1 MKNPID
7 EMRDLI
13 EKLNY
18 YTKLYDEGKSPISD
32 KEWDDMYFHL
42 EKLEEE
48 TGISLGNSPTIHVD
62 YQVVNQLK
70 KVKHNHPMLSLDKTK
85 SEDDVVAFLAG
96 HDGIAMAK
104 MDGLTCSLYYEEG
117 LLTSAETRG
126 NGEVG
131 EDILQNIVRV
141 KGVPIEIPFKD
152 KLVIDGEVICT
163 YEDFEDFSSTYKNPR
178 NFASGS
184 IRLLDSRAS
193 AQRKLT
199 FVAWDCITGL
209 DECKYLSEKIAHL
222 DSLGFII
229 VPFLILPVNSSDKI
243 NQAISLIKDMAKA
256 FSYPIDGIVFKYDD
270 CAYYQSL
277 GATEHHFRGGLAY
290 KFYDEEYETY
300 LRNIEWS
307 MGKTG
312 ILTPVAIYDDV
323 DTDDSIINRA
333 SLHNLNIMKQ
343 LLGDYP
349 FKGEKIWV
357 CKQNEIIPQVVRAES
372 LRENFVNGNK
382 SLDKIYSIIEDRLL
396 IPPTKCPICGGDTYI
411 KDDFLYCGNPNC
423 DGKFINQL
431 EHFCGKKG
439 LDIKGLSE
447 ATLQKLVDWG
457 WVGNYQELFS
467 LSNFRDEWV
476 KKPGFGEKS
485 VDKLLSTIEEARHC
499 ELWQFISAL
508 SIPLIGSTY
517 AKEIAKRSMDWFCFR
532 ECVEKNYD
540 FTAWERFGYEM
551 NESLHRFNYSQAD
564 DLAYK
569 ILDIHNSLWIDP
581 QATTPVIKFSEIN
594 GKTFVVTG
602 AVHQFKNRDE
612 VKIAIET
619 RGGKVT
625 NSVTKNTNY
634 LINNDINSTSSKNV
648 KAKQLG
654 IPIITEE
661 QLIAML

>member
-1 MKNPID
+1 MNPVD

-48 TGISLGNSPTIHVD
+48 TGISLGNSPTIHID

-85 SEDDVVAFLAG
+85 SEDEVVEFLAG

-104 MDGLTCSLYYEEG
+104 MDGLTCSLCYEDG
-117 LLTSAETRG
+117 LLISAETRG
-126 NGEVG
+126 NGEIG

-152 KLVIDGEVICT
+152 KLVVDGEVICT

-193 AQRKLT
+193 SQRRLT

-209 DECKYLSEKIAHL
+209 DEYKNLSQKIIHL

-229 VPFLILPVNSSDKI
+229 VPFLVLPINNSDKI
-243 NQAISLIKDMAKA
+243 NHAISLIKGMAKD
-256 FSYPIDGIVFKYDD
+256 FSYPIDGIVFKYNN
-270 CAYYQSL
+270 CEYYQSL
-277 GATEHHFRGGLAY
+277 GATEHHFRGGLAF
-290 KFYDEEYETY
+290 KFYDEEYETN
-300 LRNIEWS
+300 LKDIEWS

-333 SLHNLNIMKQ
+333 SLHNLNIMNQ
-343 LLGDYP
+343 LLGKPY
-349 FKGEKIWV
+349 KGQKIWV
-357 CKQNEIIPQVVRAES
+357 CKQNEIIPQVV
-372 LRENFVNGNK
+372 K
-382 SLDKIYSIIEDRLL
+382 SEISDAALTYID
-396 IPPTKCPICGGDTYI
+396 IPAKCPVCGSDTYV
-411 KDDFLYCGNPNC
+411 KDDFLYCSNPNC

-431 EHFCGKKG
+431 VHFCGKKG

-457 WVGNYQELFS
+457 WINNYQELFS
-467 LSNFRDEWV
+467 LSNFRDEWI
-476 KKPGFGEKS
+476 KKPGFGQKS

-517 AKEIAKRSMDWFCFR
+517 AKEIAKKCKDWFSFR
-532 ECVEKNYD
+532 EYIEKNYD
-540 FTAWERFGYEM
+540 FTAWDRFGYEM
-551 NESLHRFNYSQAD
+551 NDSLHRFNYSQAD

-569 ILDIHNSLWIDP
+569 ILDIHNSLWVDP
-581 QATTPVIKFSEIN
+581 QAITPTIKFSEVN
-594 GKTFVVTG
+594 GKTFVITG
-602 AVHQFKNRDE
+602 AVRQFQNRDE
-612 VKIAIET
+612 VKAAIET
-619 RGGKVT
+619 HGGKVT
-625 NSVTKNTNY
+625 TSVSKNTDY
-634 LINNDINSTSSKNV
+634 LINNDINSTSSKNI

>member
-1 MKNPID
+1 MNKID
-7 EMRDLI
+7 EMNELI
-13 EKLNY
+13 EKLNH
-18 YTKLYDEGKSPISD
+18 YTKLYDEGNPAISD

-42 EKLEEE
+42 EELEKE
-48 TGISLGNSPTIHVD
+48 TGIILANSPTANID
-62 YQVVNQLK
+62 YQIVNKLK
-70 KVKHNHPMLSLDKTK
+70 KIEHNHPMLSLDKTK
-85 SEDDVVAFLAG
+85 SEEDVLNTFRNK
-96 HDGIAMAK
+96 DIIAMAK
-104 MDGLTCSLYYEEG
+104 MDGLTCSLCYKDG
-117 LLTSAETRG
+117 KLIRAETRG
-126 NGEVG
+126 NGVIG
-131 EDILQNIVRV
+131 EDVSHNIKFV
-141 KGVPIEIPFKD
+141 KGVPLEIPIKD
-152 KLVIDGEVICT
+152 EFIIDGEVICT

-193 AQRKLT
+193 AQRRLT
-199 FVAWDCITGL
+199 FVAWDCIAGL
-209 DECKYLSEKIAHL
+209 DCETLSEKLVKL
-222 DSLGFII
+222 DSLGFVM
-229 VPFLILPVNSSDKI
+229 VPFVFIPADMMTNTDHIHHAILLIQDWV
-243 NQAISLIKDMAKA
+243 KDEG
-256 FSYPIDGIVFKYDD
+256 YPIDGIVFKFNN

-277 GATEHHFRGGLAY
+277 GYTEHHFRGGLAF
-290 KFYDEEYETY
+290 KFYDDEYETI
-300 LRNIEWS
+300 LRDIEWT

-312 ILTPVAIYDDV
+312 QLTPVAIFDEVDDGE
-323 DTDDSIINRA
+323 SIVTRA
-333 SLHNLNIMKQ
+333 SLHNLNIMRQ
-343 LLGDYP
+343 ILGPYP
-349 FKGEKIWV
+349 HIGQKIKV
-357 CKQNEIIPQVVRAES
+357 VKQNMIIPQVVWAEP
-372 LRENFVNGNK
+372 VGDK
-382 SLDKIYSIIEDRLL
+382 WILDSILD
-396 IPPTKCPICGGDTYI
+396 IPTICPICGESTYI
-411 KDDFLYCGNPNC
+411 KDDFVYCSNPNC
-423 DGKFINQL
+423 EGKFINQL
-431 EHFCGKKG
+431 VHFCGKKG

-485 VDKLLSTIEEARHC
+485 VDKLLATIEEARHC

-540 FTAWERFGYEM
+540 FTAWERFGFEM
-551 NESLHRFNYSQAD
+551 NDSLHRFNYSQAD

-569 ILDIHNSLWIDP
+569 VLDLHNSLWIDP
-581 QATTPVIKFSEIN
+581 FAATPVIKMSEVN

-602 AVHQFKNRDE
+602 SVHQFKNRDE
-612 VKIAIET
+612 VKVAIET

-625 NSVTKNTNY
+625 GSVTKNTDY

>member
-1 MKNPID
+1 MNPVD

-13 EKLNY
+13 EKLNH
-18 YTKLYDEGKSPISD
+18 YTKLYDEGKSQISD

-42 EKLEEE
+42 KKLEEE
-48 TGISLGNSPTIHVD
+48 TGISLGNSPTIHID

-85 SEDDVVAFLAG
+85 SEDEVVEFLAG

-104 MDGLTCSLYYEEG
+104 MDGLTCSLCYEDG
-117 LLTSAETRG
+117 LLISAETRG
-126 NGEVG
+126 NGEIG

-141 KGVPIEIPFKD
+141 KGVPIEIPFKN
-152 KLVIDGEVICT
+152 KLVVDGEVICT

-193 AQRKLT
+193 AQRRLT

-209 DECKYLSEKIAHL
+209 DEYKNLSQKIIHL

-229 VPFLILPVNSSDKI
+229 VPFLVLPINNSDKI
-243 NQAISLIKDMAKA
+243 NHAISLIKGMAKD
-256 FSYPIDGIVFKYDD
+256 FSYPIDGIVFKYNN
-270 CAYYQSL
+270 CEYYQSL
-277 GATEHHFRGGLAY
+277 GATEHHFRGGLAF
-290 KFYDEEYETY
+290 KFYDEEYETN
-300 LRNIEWS
+300 LKNIEWS

-333 SLHNLNIMKQ
+333 SLHNLNIMNQ
-343 LLGDYP
+343 LLGKPY
-349 FKGEKIWV
+349 KGQKIWV
-357 CKQNEIIPQVVRAES
+357 CKQNEIIPQVVRSEKSDAS
-372 LRENFVNGNK
+372 LAYI
-382 SLDKIYSIIEDRLL
+382 D
-396 IPPTKCPICGGDTYI
+396 IPAKCPVCGSDTYV
-411 KDDFLYCGNPNC
+411 KDDFLYCSNPNC

-431 EHFCGKKG
+431 VHFCGKKG

-457 WVGNYQELFS
+457 WINNYQELFS
-467 LSNFRDEWV
+467 LSNFRDEWI
-476 KKPGFGEKS
+476 KKPGFGQKS
-485 VDKLLSTIEEARHC
+485 VDKLLSTIEEVRYC

-517 AKEIAKRSMDWFCFR
+517 AKEIAKKCKDWFSFR
-532 ECVEKNYD
+532 EYIEKNYD
-540 FTAWERFGYEM
+540 FTDWDRFGYEM
-551 NESLHRFNYSQAD
+551 NDSLHRFNYSQAD

-581 QATTPVIKFSEIN
+581 QGTTPTIKFSEVN
-594 GKTFVVTG
+594 GKTFVITG
-602 AVHQFKNRDE
+602 AVHQFQNRDE
-612 VKIAIET
+612 VKTVIET
-619 RGGKVT
+619 HGGKVT
-625 NSVTKNTNY
+625 TSVSKNTDY
-634 LINNDINSTSSKNV
+634 LINNDINSTSSKNI

>member
-1 MKNPID
+1 MNPVD

-85 SEDDVVAFLAG
+85 SEDEVVEFLAG

-104 MDGLTCSLYYEEG
+104 MDGLTCSLCYEDG
-117 LLTSAETRG
+117 LLISAETRG
-126 NGEVG
+126 NGEIG

-152 KLVIDGEVICT
+152 KLVVDGEVICT

-193 AQRKLT
+193 AQRRLT

-209 DECKYLSEKIAHL
+209 DEYKNLSQKIIHL

-229 VPFLILPVNSSDKI
+229 VPFLVLPINNSDKI
-243 NQAISLIKDMAKA
+243 NHAISLIKGMAKD
-256 FSYPIDGIVFKYDD
+256 FSYPIDGIVFKYNN
-270 CAYYQSL
+270 CEYYQSL
-277 GATEHHFRGGLAY
+277 GATEHHFRGGLAF
-290 KFYDEEYETY
+290 KFYDEEYETN
-300 LRNIEWS
+300 LKAIEWS

-333 SLHNLNIMKQ
+333 SLHNLNIMNQ
-343 LLGDYP
+343 LLGKPY
-349 FKGEKIWV
+349 KGQKIWV
-357 CKQNEIIPQVVRAES
+357 CKQNEIIPQVVRSERSDAA
-372 LRENFVNGNK
+372 LTYI
-382 SLDKIYSIIEDRLL
+382 D
-396 IPPTKCPICGGDTYI
+396 IPAKCPVCGSDTYV
-411 KDDFLYCGNPNC
+411 KDDFLYCSNPNC

-431 EHFCGKKG
+431 VHFCGKKG

-457 WVGNYQELFS
+457 WINNYQELFS
-467 LSNFRDEWV
+467 LSNFRDEWI
-476 KKPGFGEKS
+476 KKPSFGQKS
-485 VDKLLSTIEEARHC
+485 VDKLLSTIEEVRYC

-517 AKEIAKRSMDWFCFR
+517 AKEIAKKCKDWFSFR
-532 ECVEKNYD
+532 EYIEKNYD
-540 FTAWERFGYEM
+540 FTDWDRFGYEM
-551 NESLHRFNYSQAD
+551 NDSLHRFNYSQAD

-581 QATTPVIKFSEIN
+581 QGTTPTIKFSEVN
-594 GKTFVVTG
+594 GKTFVITG
-602 AVHQFKNRDE
+602 AVHQFQNRDE
-612 VKIAIET
+612 VKAIIET
-619 RGGKVT
+619 HGGKVT
-625 NSVTKNTNY
+625 ASVSKNTDY
-634 LINNDINSTSSKNV
+634 LINNDINSTSSKNI

>member
-1 MKNPID
+1 MNPVD

-48 TGISLGNSPTIHVD
+48 TGISLGNSPTIHID

-85 SEDDVVAFLAG
+85 SEDEVVEFLAG

-104 MDGLTCSLYYEEG
+104 MDGLTCSLCYEDG
-117 LLTSAETRG
+117 LLISAETRG
-126 NGEVG
+126 NGEIG

-152 KLVIDGEVICT
+152 KLVVDGEVICT

-193 AQRKLT
+193 SQRRLT

-209 DECKYLSEKIAHL
+209 DEYKNLSQKIIHL

-229 VPFLILPVNSSDKI
+229 VPFLVLPINNSDKI
-243 NQAISLIKDMAKA
+243 NHAISLIKGMAKD
-256 FSYPIDGIVFKYDD
+256 FSYPIDGIVFKYNN
-270 CAYYQSL
+270 CEYYQSL
-277 GATEHHFRGGLAY
+277 GATEHHFRGGLAF
-290 KFYDEEYETY
+290 KFYDEEYETN
-300 LRNIEWS
+300 LKDIEWS

-333 SLHNLNIMKQ
+333 SLHNLNIMNQ
-343 LLGDYP
+343 LLGKPY
-349 FKGEKIWV
+349 KGQKIWV
-357 CKQNEIIPQVVRAES
+357 CKQNEIIPQVVRSE
-372 LRENFVNGNK
+372 R
-382 SLDKIYSIIEDRLL
+382 LDAALTYIDI
-396 IPPTKCPICGGDTYI
+396 PTKCPVCGSDTYV
-411 KDDFLYCGNPNC
+411 KDDFLYCSNSNC

-431 EHFCGKKG
+431 VHFCGKKG

-457 WVGNYQELFS
+457 WINNYQELFS
-467 LSNFRDEWV
+467 LSNFRDEWI
-476 KKPGFGEKS
+476 KKPGFGQKS
-485 VDKLLSTIEEARHC
+485 VDKLLSTIEEVRYC

-517 AKEIAKRSMDWFCFR
+517 AKEIAKKCKDWFSFR
-532 ECVEKNYD
+532 EYIEKNYD
-540 FTAWERFGYEM
+540 FTAWDRFGYEM
-551 NESLHRFNYSQAD
+551 NDSLHRFNYSQAD

-569 ILDIHNSLWIDP
+569 ILDIHNSLWVDP
-581 QATTPVIKFSEIN
+581 QATMPIIKFSEVN
-594 GKTFVVTG
+594 GKTFVITG
-602 AVHQFKNRDE
+602 AVHQFQNRDK
-612 VKIAIET
+612 VKTVIEAH
-619 RGGKVT
+619 GGKVT
-625 NSVTKNTNY
+625 ASVSKNTDY
-634 LINNDINSTSSKNV
+634 LINNDINSTSSKNI

>member
-1 MKNPID
+1 MNPVD

-13 EKLNY
+13 EKLNH

-48 TGISLGNSPTIHVD
+48 TGISLGNSPTIHID

-85 SEDDVVAFLAG
+85 SEDEVVEFLAG

-104 MDGLTCSLYYEEG
+104 MDGLTCSLCYEDG
-117 LLTSAETRG
+117 LLISAETRG
-126 NGEVG
+126 NGEIG

-152 KLVIDGEVICT
+152 KLVVDGEVICT

-193 AQRKLT
+193 SQRRLT

-209 DECKYLSEKIAHL
+209 DEYKNLSQKIIHL

-229 VPFLILPVNSSDKI
+229 VPFLVLPINNSDKI
-243 NQAISLIKDMAKA
+243 NHAISLIKGMAKD
-256 FSYPIDGIVFKYDD
+256 FSYPIDGIVFKYNN
-270 CAYYQSL
+270 CEYYQSL
-277 GATEHHFRGGLAY
+277 GATEHHFRGGLAF
-290 KFYDEEYETY
+290 KFYDEEYETN
-300 LRNIEWS
+300 LKDIEWS

-333 SLHNLNIMKQ
+333 SLHNLNIMNQ
-343 LLGDYP
+343 LLGKPY
-349 FKGEKIWV
+349 KGQKIWV
-357 CKQNEIIPQVVRAES
+357 CKQNEIIPQVVRSE
-372 LRENFVNGNK
+372 K
-382 SLDKIYSIIEDRLL
+382 SDAALTYID
-396 IPPTKCPICGGDTYI
+396 IPAKCPICGSDTYV
-411 KDDFLYCGNPNC
+411 KDDFLYCSNPNC

-431 EHFCGKKG
+431 VHFCGKKG

-457 WVGNYQELFS
+457 WINNYQELFS
-467 LSNFRDEWV
+467 LSNFRDEWI
-476 KKPGFGEKS
+476 KKPGFGQKS
-485 VDKLLSTIEEARHC
+485 VDKLLSTIEEVRYC

-517 AKEIAKRSMDWFCFR
+517 AKEIAKKCKDWFSFR
-532 ECVEKNYD
+532 EYIEKNYD
-540 FTAWERFGYEM
+540 FTAWDRFGYEM
-551 NESLHRFNYSQAD
+551 NDSLHRFNYSQAD

-569 ILDIHNSLWIDP
+569 ILDIHNSLWVDP
-581 QATTPVIKFSEIN
+581 QATTPTIKFSEVN
-594 GKTFVVTG
+594 GKTFVITG
-602 AVHQFKNRDE
+602 AVRQFQNRDE
-612 VKIAIET
+612 VKAVIET
-619 RGGKVT
+619 HGGKVT
-625 NSVTKNTNY
+625 ASVSKNTDY
-634 LINNDINSTSSKNV
+634 LINNDINSTSSKNI

>member
-1 MKNPID
+1 MNQID

-18 YTKLYDEGKSPISD
+18 YTKLYDEGHPSISD
-32 KEWDDMYFHL
+32 KEWDDMYFRL
-42 EKLEEE
+42 KKLEEE

-85 SEDDVVAFLAG
+85 NEDEVMAFLAG
-96 HDGIAMAK
+96 HNGIAMAK
-104 MDGLTCSLYYEEG
+104 MDGLTCSLCYEDG
-117 LLTSAETRG
+117 LLVSAETRG
-126 NGEVG
+126 NGGVG
-131 EDILQNIVRV
+131 EDILQNMVRV
-141 KGVPIEIPFKD
+141 KGVPIEIPIKN

-163 YEDFEDFSSTYKNPR
+163 YEDFKDFADTYKNPR

-193 AQRKLT
+193 SQRRLT

-209 DECKYLSEKIAHL
+209 DECKNLSEKILRL
-222 DSLGFII
+222 DGLGFII
-229 VPFLILPVNSSDKI
+229 VPFLILPANTSYKVDH
-243 NQAISLIKDMAKA
+243 AILLIKDMAKEY
-256 FSYPIDGIVFKYDD
+256 SYPIDGVVIKYNDIND
-270 CAYYQSL
+270 YNNA
-277 GATEHHFRGGLAY
+277 GRTDHHFKGGIAY

-300 LRNIEWS
+300 LRDIEWS

-312 ILTPVAIYDDV
+312 ILTPVAVFDPIDDGE
-323 DTDDSIINRA
+323 SIITRA
-333 SLHNLNIMKQ
+333 SLHNYNILSQ
-343 LLGDYP
+343 TLGTP
-349 FKGEKIWV
+349 FVGQKIWV
-357 CKQNEIIPQVVRAES
+357 AKMNMIIPQIMRSEC
-372 LRENFVNGNK
+372 RTPMNGDEIV
-382 SLDKIYSIIEDRLL
+382 LE
-396 IPPTKCPICGGDTYI
+396 IPDTCPICGGSTYLQ
-411 KDDFLYCGNPNC
+411 DGFLYCDNPNC

-467 LSNFRDEWV
+467 LSNFRDDWIEQ
-476 KKPGFGEKS
+476 PGFGLKS
-485 VDKLLSTIEEARHC
+485 VDKLLATIDEARNC
-499 ELWQFISAL
+499 ELWQFIASL

-517 AKEIAKRSMDWFCFR
+517 AKEIAKRCKDWFSFR

-540 FTAWERFGYEM
+540 FTAWDRFGYEM
-551 NESLHRFNYSQAD
+551 NDSLHNFNYKEAD
-564 DLAYK
+564 ELAFK
-569 ILDIHNSLWIDP
+569 ILNIHNSLWIDP
-581 QATTPVIKFSEIN
+581 TTTVSTVKFSEVAN
-594 GKTFVVTG
+594 KVFVITG
-602 AVHQFKNRDE
+602 SVHTFKNRDE
-612 VKIAIET
+612 VKVAIEI

-625 NSVTKNTNY
+625 GSVSKNTDY
-634 LINNDINSTSSKNV
+634 LVNNDINSTSSKNV

>member
-1 MKNPID
+1 MNPVD

-18 YTKLYDEGKSPISD
+18 YTKLYDEEKSPISD

-48 TGISLGNSPTIHVD
+48 TGISLGNSPTIHID

-85 SEDDVVAFLAG
+85 SEDEVVEFLAG

-104 MDGLTCSLYYEEG
+104 MDGLTCSLCYEDG
-117 LLTSAETRG
+117 LLISAETRG
-126 NGEVG
+126 NGEIG

-152 KLVIDGEVICT
+152 KLVVDGEVICT

-193 AQRKLT
+193 SQRRLT

-209 DECKYLSEKIAHL
+209 DEYKNLSQKIIHL

-229 VPFLILPVNSSDKI
+229 VPFLVLPINNSDKI
-243 NQAISLIKDMAKA
+243 NHAISLIKGMAKD
-256 FSYPIDGIVFKYDD
+256 FSYPIDGIVFKYND
-270 CAYYQSL
+270 CEYYQSL
-277 GATEHHFRGGLAY
+277 GATEHHFRGGLAF
-290 KFYDEEYETY
+290 KFYDEEYETN
-300 LRNIEWS
+300 LKDIEWS

-333 SLHNLNIMKQ
+333 SLHNLNIMNQ
-343 LLGDYP
+343 LLGKPY
-349 FKGEKIWV
+349 KGQKIWV
-357 CKQNEIIPQVVRAES
+357 CKQNEIIPQVVRSE
-372 LRENFVNGNK
+372 R
-382 SLDKIYSIIEDRLL
+382 LDAALTYID
-396 IPPTKCPICGGDTYI
+396 IPAKCPVCGSDTYV
-411 KDDFLYCGNPNC
+411 KDDFLYCSNPNC

-431 EHFCGKKG
+431 VHFCGKKG

-457 WVGNYQELFS
+457 WINNYQELFS
-467 LSNFRDEWV
+467 LSIFRDEWI
-476 KKPGFGEKS
+476 KKPGFGQKS
-485 VDKLLSTIEEARHC
+485 VDKLLSTIEEVRYC

-517 AKEIAKRSMDWFCFR
+517 AKEIAKKCKDWFSFR
-532 ECVEKNYD
+532 EYVEKNYD
-540 FTAWERFGYEM
+540 FTAWDRFGYEM
-551 NESLHRFNYSQAD
+551 NDSLHRFNYSQAD

-569 ILDIHNSLWIDP
+569 ILDIHNSLWVDP
-581 QATTPVIKFSEIN
+581 QATTPTIKFSEVN
-594 GKTFVVTG
+594 GKTFVITG
-602 AVHQFKNRDE
+602 AVRQFQNRDE
-612 VKIAIET
+612 VKAAIEAH
-619 RGGKVT
+619 GGKVT
-625 NSVTKNTNY
+625 ASVSKNTDY
-634 LINNDINSTSSKNV
+634 LINNDINSTSSKNI

-654 IPIITEE
+654 VPIITEE

>member
-1 MKNPID
+1 MNPVD

-42 EKLEEE
+42 KKLEEE

-85 SEDDVVAFLAG
+85 SEDEVVEFLAG

-104 MDGLTCSLYYEEG
+104 MDGLTCSLCYEDG
-117 LLTSAETRG
+117 LLISAETRG
-126 NGEVG
+126 NGEIG

-152 KLVIDGEVICT
+152 KLVVDGEVICT

-193 AQRKLT
+193 SQRRLT

-209 DECKYLSEKIAHL
+209 DEYKNLSQKIIHL
-222 DSLGFII
+222 ASLGFII
-229 VPFLILPVNSSDKI
+229 VPFLVLPINNSDKI
-243 NQAISLIKDMAKA
+243 NHAISLIKGMAKE
-256 FSYPIDGIVFKYDD
+256 FSYPIDGIVFKYNN
-270 CAYYQSL
+270 CEYYQSL
-277 GATEHHFRGGLAY
+277 GATEHHFRGGLAF
-290 KFYDEEYETY
+290 KFYDEEYETN
-300 LRNIEWS
+300 LKDIEWS

-333 SLHNLNIMKQ
+333 SLHNLNIMNQ
-343 LLGDYP
+343 LLGKPY
-349 FKGEKIWV
+349 KGQKIWV
-357 CKQNEIIPQVVRAES
+357 CKQNEIIPQVVRSERSDAA
-372 LRENFVNGNK
+372 LTYI
-382 SLDKIYSIIEDRLL
+382 D
-396 IPPTKCPICGGDTYI
+396 IPAKCPVCGSDTYV
-411 KDDFLYCGNPNC
+411 KDDFLYCSNPNC

-431 EHFCGKKG
+431 VHFCGKKG

-457 WVGNYQELFS
+457 WINNYQELFS
-467 LSNFRDEWV
+467 LSNFRDEWIE
-476 KKPGFGEKS
+476 KPSFGQKS

-517 AKEIAKRSMDWFCFR
+517 AKEIAKKCKDWFSFR
-532 ECVEKNYD
+532 EYIEKNYD
-540 FTAWERFGYEM
+540 FIAWDRFGYEM
-551 NESLHRFNYSQAD
+551 NDSLHRFNYSQAD
-564 DLAYK
+564 DLVYK
-569 ILDIHNSLWIDP
+569 ILDIHNSLWVDP
-581 QATTPVIKFSEIN
+581 QATTPTIKFSEVN
-594 GKTFVVTG
+594 GKTFVITG
-602 AVHQFKNRDE
+602 AVRQFQNRDE
-612 VKIAIET
+612 VKAAIEAH
-619 RGGKVT
+619 GGKVT
-625 NSVTKNTNY
+625 ASVSKNTDY
-634 LINNDINSTSSKNV
+634 LINNDINSTSNKNI

-654 IPIITEE
+654 VPIITEE

>member
-1 MKNPID
+1 MNPVD

-18 YTKLYDEGKSPISD
+18 YTKLYDEEKSPISD

-48 TGISLGNSPTIHVD
+48 TGISLGNSPTIHID

-85 SEDDVVAFLAG
+85 SEDEVVEFLAG

-104 MDGLTCSLYYEEG
+104 MDGLTCSLCYEDG
-117 LLTSAETRG
+117 LLISAETRG
-126 NGEVG
+126 NGEIG

-152 KLVIDGEVICT
+152 KLVVDGEVICT

-193 AQRKLT
+193 SQRRLT

-209 DECKYLSEKIAHL
+209 DEYKNLSQKIIHL

-229 VPFLILPVNSSDKI
+229 VPFLVLPINNSDKI
-243 NQAISLIKDMAKA
+243 NHAISLIKGMAKD
-256 FSYPIDGIVFKYDD
+256 FSYPIDGIVFKYND
-270 CAYYQSL
+270 CEYYQSL
-277 GATEHHFRGGLAY
+277 GATEHHFRGGLAF
-290 KFYDEEYETY
+290 KFYDEEYETN
-300 LRNIEWS
+300 LKDIEWS

-333 SLHNLNIMKQ
+333 SLHNLNIMNQ
-343 LLGDYP
+343 LLGKPY
-349 FKGEKIWV
+349 KGQKIWV
-357 CKQNEIIPQVVRAES
+357 CKQNEIIPQVVRSE
-372 LRENFVNGNK
+372 R
-382 SLDKIYSIIEDRLL
+382 LDAALTYID
-396 IPPTKCPICGGDTYI
+396 IPAKCPVCGSDTYV
-411 KDDFLYCGNPNC
+411 KDDFLYCSNPNC

-431 EHFCGKKG
+431 VHFCGKKG

-457 WVGNYQELFS
+457 WINNYQELFS
-467 LSNFRDEWV
+467 LSIFRDEWI
-476 KKPGFGEKS
+476 KKPGFGQKS
-485 VDKLLSTIEEARHC
+485 VDKLLSTIEEVRYC

-517 AKEIAKRSMDWFCFR
+517 AKEIAKKCKDWFSFR
-532 ECVEKNYD
+532 EYVEKNYD
-540 FTAWERFGYEM
+540 FTAWDRFGYEM
-551 NESLHRFNYSQAD
+551 NDSLHRFNYSQAD

-569 ILDIHNSLWIDP
+569 ILDIHNSLWVDP
-581 QATTPVIKFSEIN
+581 QATMPTIKFSEVN
-594 GKTFVVTG
+594 GKTFVITG
-602 AVHQFKNRDE
+602 AVRQFQNRDE
-612 VKIAIET
+612 VKAAIEAH
-619 RGGKVT
+619 GGKVT
-625 NSVTKNTNY
+625 ASVSKNTDY
-634 LINNDINSTSSKNV
+634 LINNDINSTSSKNI

-654 IPIITEE
+654 VPIITEE

>member
-1 MKNPID
+1 MNPVD

-85 SEDDVVAFLAG
+85 SEDEVVEFLAG

-104 MDGLTCSLYYEEG
+104 MDGLTCSLCYEDG
-117 LLTSAETRG
+117 LLISAETRG
-126 NGEVG
+126 NGEIG

-152 KLVIDGEVICT
+152 KLVVDGEVICT

-193 AQRKLT
+193 AQRRLT

-209 DECKYLSEKIAHL
+209 DEYKNLSQKIIHL

-229 VPFLILPVNSSDKI
+229 VPFLVLPINNSDKI
-243 NQAISLIKDMAKA
+243 NHAISLIKGMAKD
-256 FSYPIDGIVFKYDD
+256 FSYPIDGIVFKYNN
-270 CAYYQSL
+270 CEYYQSL
-277 GATEHHFRGGLAY
+277 GATEHHFRGGLAF
-290 KFYDEEYETY
+290 KFYDEEYETN
-300 LRNIEWS
+300 LKDIEWS

-333 SLHNLNIMKQ
+333 SLHNLNIMNQ
-343 LLGDYP
+343 LLGKPY
-349 FKGEKIWV
+349 KGQKIWV
-357 CKQNEIIPQVVRAES
+357 CKQNEIIPQVVRSERSDAA
-372 LRENFVNGNK
+372 LTYI
-382 SLDKIYSIIEDRLL
+382 D
-396 IPPTKCPICGGDTYI
+396 IPAKCPVCGSNTYV
-411 KDDFLYCGNPNC
+411 KDDFLYCSNPNC

-431 EHFCGKKG
+431 VHFCGKKG

-457 WVGNYQELFS
+457 WINNYQELFS
-467 LSNFRDEWV
+467 LSNFRDEWI
-476 KKPGFGEKS
+476 KKPGFGQKS
-485 VDKLLSTIEEARHC
+485 VDKLLSTIEEVRYC

-517 AKEIAKRSMDWFCFR
+517 AKEIAKKCKDWFSFR
-532 ECVEKNYD
+532 EYIEKNYD
-540 FTAWERFGYEM
+540 FTDWDRFGYEM
-551 NESLHRFNYSQAD
+551 NDSLHRFNYSQAD

-581 QATTPVIKFSEIN
+581 QGTTPTIKFSEVN
-594 GKTFVVTG
+594 GKTFVITG
-602 AVHQFKNRDE
+602 AVHQFQNRDE
-612 VKIAIET
+612 VKTVIET
-619 RGGKVT
+619 HGGKVT
-625 NSVTKNTNY
+625 ASVSKNTDY
-634 LINNDINSTSSKNV
+634 LINNDINSTSSKNI
-648 KAKQLG
+648 KAKQLS

>member
-1 MKNPID
+1 MNPID
-7 EMRDLI
+7 EMNELI

-32 KEWDDMYFHL
+32 KEWDDMYFRLEQL
-42 EKLEEE
+42 EKE
-48 TGISLGNSPTIHVD
+48 TGITLANSPTAKID
-62 YQVVNQLK
+62 YQVVNKLN
-70 KVKHNHPMLSLDKTK
+70 KVTHNHPMLSLDKTK
-85 SEDDVVAFLAG
+85 SIDDVLSFLNKK
-96 HDGIAMAK
+96 DGIAMAK
-104 MDGLTCSLYYEEG
+104 MDGLTCSIRYLDG
-117 LLTSAETRG
+117 KLVSAETRG
-126 NGEVG
+126 NGVIG
-131 EDILQNIVRV
+131 EDITHNIKFV
-141 KGVPIEIPFKD
+141 KDVPLEIPIKD
-152 KLVIDGEVICT
+152 EVIVDGEVICN
-163 YEDFEDFSSTYKNPR
+163 YEDFEDFSADYKNPR

-193 AQRKLT
+193 AQRKLS
-199 FVAWDCITGL
+199 FVAWDCIIGL
-209 DECKYLSEKIAHL
+209 DECKTLSEKL
-222 DSLGFII
+222 VKLENLGFNE
-229 VPFLILPVNSSDKI
+229 VPYFVLSNNSLDTIKYGI
-243 NQAISLIKDMAKA
+243 EGIKDLAKEL
-256 FSYPIDGIVFKYDD
+256 SYPIDGIVFKYDD

-290 KFYDEEYETY
+290 KFYDEEYETN
-300 LRNIEWS
+300 LRDIEWS

-312 ILTPVAIYDDV
+312 TLTPVAIYDDV

-333 SLHNLNIMKQ
+333 SLHNLNIMNQ
-343 LLGDYP
+343 LLGKPY
-349 FKGEKIWV
+349 KGQKIWV
-357 CKQNEIIPQVVRAES
+357 CKQNEIIPQVVRSE
-372 LRENFVNGNK
+372 K
-382 SLDKIYSIIEDRLL
+382 SNVALTYID
-396 IPPTKCPICGGDTYI
+396 IPAKCPVCGGDTYV

-457 WVGNYQELFS
+457 WIGNYQELFS
-467 LSNFRDEWV
+467 LSNFRDEWI

-581 QATTPVIKFSEIN
+581 QATTPVIKFSEVN

-602 AVHQFKNRDE
+602 SVHQFKNRDE
-612 VKIAIET
+612 VKVAIET

>member
-1 MKNPID
+1 MNPVD

-13 EKLNY
+13 EKLNH

-42 EKLEEE
+42 KKLEEE
-48 TGISLGNSPTIHVD
+48 TGISLGNSPTIHID

-85 SEDDVVAFLAG
+85 SEDEVVKFLAG

-104 MDGLTCSLYYEEG
+104 MDGLTCSLCYEDG
-117 LLTSAETRG
+117 LLISAETRG
-126 NGEVG
+126 NGEIG

-152 KLVIDGEVICT
+152 KLGVDGEVICT

-193 AQRKLT
+193 AQRRLT

-209 DECKYLSEKIAHL
+209 DEHKNLSQKIIHL

-229 VPFLILPVNSSDKI
+229 VPFLVLPINNSDKI
-243 NQAISLIKDMAKA
+243 NHAISLIKGMAKD
-256 FSYPIDGIVFKYDD
+256 FSYPIDGIVFKYNN
-270 CAYYQSL
+270 CEYYQSL
-277 GATEHHFRGGLAY
+277 GATEHHFRGGLAF
-290 KFYDEEYETY
+290 KFYDEEYETN
-300 LRNIEWS
+300 LKDIEWS

-333 SLHNLNIMKQ
+333 SLHNLNIMNQ
-343 LLGDYP
+343 LLGKPY
-349 FKGEKIWV
+349 KGQKIWV
-357 CKQNEIIPQVVRAES
+357 CKQNEIIPQVVRSE
-372 LRENFVNGNK
+372 R
-382 SLDKIYSIIEDRLL
+382 LDAALTYID
-396 IPPTKCPICGGDTYI
+396 IPAKCPVCGSDTYV
-411 KDDFLYCGNPNC
+411 KDDFLYCSNPNC

-431 EHFCGKKG
+431 VHFCGKKG

-457 WVGNYQELFS
+457 WINNYQELFS
-467 LSNFRDEWV
+467 LSNFRDEWI
-476 KKPGFGEKS
+476 KKPGFGQKS
-485 VDKLLSTIEEARHC
+485 VDKLLSTIEEVRYC

-517 AKEIAKRSMDWFCFR
+517 AKEIAKKCKDWFSFR
-532 ECVEKNYD
+532 EYVEKNYD
-540 FTAWERFGYEM
+540 FTAWDRFGYEM
-551 NESLHRFNYSQAD
+551 NDSLHRFNYSQAD

-569 ILDIHNSLWIDP
+569 ILDIHNSLWVDP
-581 QATTPVIKFSEIN
+581 QAITPTIKFSKVN
-594 GKTFVVTG
+594 GKTFVITG
-602 AVHQFKNRDE
+602 AVRQFQNRDE
-612 VKIAIET
+612 VKAAIET
-619 RGGKVT
+619 HGGKVT
-625 NSVTKNTNY
+625 ASVSKNTDY
-634 LINNDINSTSSKNV
+634 LINNDINSTSSKNI

>member
-1 MKNPID
+1 MNPVD

-42 EKLEEE
+42 KKLEEE
-48 TGISLGNSPTIHVD
+48 TGISLGNSPTIHID

-85 SEDDVVAFLAG
+85 SEDEVVEFLAG

-104 MDGLTCSLYYEEG
+104 MDGLTCSLCYENG
-117 LLTSAETRG
+117 LLISAETRG
-126 NGEVG
+126 NGETG

-152 KLVIDGEVICT
+152 KLVVDGEVICT

-193 AQRKLT
+193 SQRRLT

-209 DECKYLSEKIAHL
+209 DEYKNLSQKIIHL

-229 VPFLILPVNSSDKI
+229 VPFLVLPINNSDKI
-243 NQAISLIKDMAKA
+243 NHAISLIKGMAKD
-256 FSYPIDGIVFKYDD
+256 FSYPIDGIVFKYNN
-270 CAYYQSL
+270 CEYYQSL
-277 GATEHHFRGGLAY
+277 GATEHHFRGGLAF
-290 KFYDEEYETY
+290 KFYDEEYETN
-300 LRNIEWS
+300 LKDIEWS

-333 SLHNLNIMKQ
+333 SLHNLNIMNQ
-343 LLGDYP
+343 LLGKPY
-349 FKGEKIWV
+349 KGQKIWV
-357 CKQNEIIPQVVRAES
+357 CKQNEIIPQVVRSE
-372 LRENFVNGNK
+372 R
-382 SLDKIYSIIEDRLL
+382 LDAALTYID
-396 IPPTKCPICGGDTYI
+396 IPAKCPVCGSDTYI
-411 KDDFLYCGNPNC
+411 KDDFLYCSNPNC

-431 EHFCGKKG
+431 VHFCGKKG

-457 WVGNYQELFS
+457 WINNYQELFS
-467 LSNFRDEWV
+467 LSNFRDEWI
-476 KKPGFGEKS
+476 KKPGFGQKS
-485 VDKLLSTIEEARHC
+485 VDKLLSTIEEVRYC

-517 AKEIAKRSMDWFCFR
+517 AKEIAKKCKDWFSFR
-532 ECVEKNYD
+532 EYIEKNYD
-540 FTAWERFGYEM
+540 FTDWDRFGYEM
-551 NESLHRFNYSQAD
+551 NDSLHRFNYSQAD

-569 ILDIHNSLWIDP
+569 ILDIHNSLWVDP
-581 QATTPVIKFSEIN
+581 QVTMPTIKFSEVN
-594 GKTFVVTG
+594 GKTFVITG
-602 AVHQFKNRDE
+602 AVRQFQNRDE
-612 VKIAIET
+612 VKAAIEAH
-619 RGGKVT
+619 GGKVT
-625 NSVTKNTNY
+625 ASVSKNTDY
-634 LINNDINSTSSKNV
+634 LINNDINSTSSKNI

>member
-1 MKNPID
+1 MNPVD

-13 EKLNY
+13 EKLNH
-18 YTKLYDEGKSPISD
+18 YTKLYDEGKNPISD

-48 TGISLGNSPTIHVD
+48 TGISLGNSPTIHID

-85 SEDDVVAFLAG
+85 SEDEVVEFLAG

-104 MDGLTCSLYYEEG
+104 MDGLTCSLCYEDG
-117 LLTSAETRG
+117 LLISAETRG
-126 NGEVG
+126 NGEIG

-152 KLVIDGEVICT
+152 KLVVDGEVICT

-193 AQRKLT
+193 AQRRLT

-209 DECKYLSEKIAHL
+209 DEHKNLSQKIIHL

-229 VPFLILPVNSSDKI
+229 VPFLVLPINNSDKI
-243 NQAISLIKDMAKA
+243 NHAISLIKGMAKD
-256 FSYPIDGIVFKYDD
+256 FSYPIDGIVFKYNN
-270 CAYYQSL
+270 CEYYQSL
-277 GATEHHFRGGLAY
+277 GATEHHFRGGLAF
-290 KFYDEEYETY
+290 KFYDEEYETN
-300 LRNIEWS
+300 LKDIEWS

-333 SLHNLNIMKQ
+333 SLHNLNIMNQ
-343 LLGDYP
+343 LLGKPY
-349 FKGEKIWV
+349 KGQKIWV
-357 CKQNEIIPQVVRAES
+357 CKQNEIIPQVVRSE
-372 LRENFVNGNK
+372 R
-382 SLDKIYSIIEDRLL
+382 LDAALTYID
-396 IPPTKCPICGGDTYI
+396 IPAKCPVCGSDTYV
-411 KDDFLYCGNPNC
+411 KDDFLYCSNPNC

-431 EHFCGKKG
+431 VHFCGKKG

-457 WVGNYQELFS
+457 WINNYQELFS
-467 LSNFRDEWV
+467 LSNFRDEWI
-476 KKPGFGEKS
+476 KKPGFGQKS
-485 VDKLLSTIEEARHC
+485 VDKLLSTIEEVRYC

-517 AKEIAKRSMDWFCFR
+517 AKEIAKKCKDWFSFR
-532 ECVEKNYD
+532 EYIEKNYD
-540 FTAWERFGYEM
+540 FTAWDRFGYEM
-551 NESLHRFNYSQAD
+551 NDSLHRFNYSQAD

-581 QATTPVIKFSEIN
+581 QVTIEKTESAILNKNFVITGRLLLIQNREKLIN
-594 GKTFVVTG
+594 IVEEK
-602 AVHQFKNRDE
+602 
-612 VKIAIET
+612 
-619 RGGKVT
+619 GGKVQ
-625 NSVTKNTNY
+625 SS
-634 LINNDINSTSSKNV
+634 ISSKTTYLVCNDLNSASTKFK
-648 KAKQLG
+648 KAKELN
-654 IPIITEE
+654 IPVISEE
-661 QLIAML
+661 ELLKMCDYKI

>member
-1 MKNPID
+1 MNPVD

-42 EKLEEE
+42 KKLEEE
-48 TGISLGNSPTIHVD
+48 TGISLGNSPTIHID

-85 SEDDVVAFLAG
+85 SEDEVVEFLTG

-104 MDGLTCSLYYEEG
+104 MDGLTCSLCYEDG
-117 LLTSAETRG
+117 LLISAETRG
-126 NGEVG
+126 NGEIG

-152 KLVIDGEVICT
+152 KLVVDGEVICT

-193 AQRKLT
+193 SQRRLT

-209 DECKYLSEKIAHL
+209 DEYKNLSQKIIHL

-229 VPFLILPVNSSDKI
+229 VPFLVLPINNSDKI
-243 NQAISLIKDMAKA
+243 NHAISLIKGMAKD
-256 FSYPIDGIVFKYDD
+256 FSYPIDGIVFKYNN
-270 CAYYQSL
+270 CEYYQSL
-277 GATEHHFRGGLAY
+277 GATEHHFRGGLAF
-290 KFYDEEYETY
+290 KFYDEEYETN
-300 LRNIEWS
+300 LKDIEWS

-333 SLHNLNIMKQ
+333 SLHNLNIMNQ
-343 LLGDYP
+343 LLGKPY
-349 FKGEKIWV
+349 KGQKIWV
-357 CKQNEIIPQVVRAES
+357 CKQNEIIPQVVRSE
-372 LRENFVNGNK
+372 R
-382 SLDKIYSIIEDRLL
+382 LDAALTYID
-396 IPPTKCPICGGDTYI
+396 IPAKCPVCGSDTYV
-411 KDDFLYCGNPNC
+411 KDDFLYCSNPNC

-431 EHFCGKKG
+431 VHFCGKKG

-457 WVGNYQELFS
+457 WINNYQELFS
-467 LSNFRDEWV
+467 LSNFRDEWI
-476 KKPGFGEKS
+476 KKPGFGQKS
-485 VDKLLSTIEEARHC
+485 VDKLLSTIEEARYC

-517 AKEIAKRSMDWFCFR
+517 AKEIAKKCKDWFSFR
-532 ECVEKNYD
+532 EYIEKNYD
-540 FTAWERFGYEM
+540 FTDWDRFGYEM
-551 NESLHRFNYSQAD
+551 NDSLHRFNYSQAD

-569 ILDIHNSLWIDP
+569 ILDVHNSLWVDP
-581 QATTPVIKFSEIN
+581 QGTTPIIKFSEVN
-594 GKTFVVTG
+594 GKTFVITG
-602 AVHQFKNRDE
+602 AVRQFQNRDE
-612 VKIAIET
+612 VKAIIET
-619 RGGKVT
+619 HGGKVT
-625 NSVTKNTNY
+625 ASVSKNTDY
-634 LINNDINSTSSKNV
+634 LINNDINSTSSKNI

>member
-1 MKNPID
+1 MNPVD
-7 EMRDLI
+7 KMRDLI

-42 EKLEEE
+42 EKLEKE
-48 TGISLGNSPTIHVD
+48 TGISLGNSPTIHID

-85 SEDDVVAFLAG
+85 SEDEVVEFLAG

-104 MDGLTCSLYYEEG
+104 MDGLTCSLCYEDG
-117 LLTSAETRG
+117 LLISAETRG
-126 NGEVG
+126 NGEIG

-152 KLVIDGEVICT
+152 KLVVDGEVICT

-193 AQRKLT
+193 SQRRLT

-209 DECKYLSEKIAHL
+209 DEYKNLSQKIIHL

-229 VPFLILPVNSSDKI
+229 VPFLVLPINNSDKI
-243 NQAISLIKDMAKA
+243 NHAISLIKDMAKD
-256 FSYPIDGIVFKYDD
+256 FSYPIDGIVFKYNN
-270 CAYYQSL
+270 CEYYQSL
-277 GATEHHFRGGLAY
+277 GATEHHFRGGLAF
-290 KFYDEEYETY
+290 KFYDEEYETN
-300 LRNIEWS
+300 LKDIEWS

-333 SLHNLNIMKQ
+333 SLHNLNIMNQ
-343 LLGDYP
+343 LLGKPY
-349 FKGEKIWV
+349 KGQKIWV
-357 CKQNEIIPQVVRAES
+357 CKQNEIIPQVV
-372 LRENFVNGNK
+372 K
-382 SLDKIYSIIEDRLL
+382 SEISDAALTYID
-396 IPPTKCPICGGDTYI
+396 IPAKCPVCGSDTYI
-411 KDDFLYCGNPNC
+411 KDDFLYCSNPNC

-431 EHFCGKKG
+431 VHFCGKKG

-457 WVGNYQELFS
+457 WINNYQELFS
-467 LSNFRDEWV
+467 LSNFRDEWI
-476 KKPGFGEKS
+476 KKPGFGQKS
-485 VDKLLSTIEEARHC
+485 VDKLLSTIEEVRYC

-517 AKEIAKRSMDWFCFR
+517 AKEIAKKCKDWFSFR
-532 ECVEKNYD
+532 EYVEKNYD
-540 FTAWERFGYEM
+540 FTAWDRFGYEM
-551 NESLHRFNYSQAD
+551 NDSLHRFNYSQAD

-569 ILDIHNSLWIDP
+569 ILDIHNSLWVDP
-581 QATTPVIKFSEIN
+581 QAITPTIKFSEVN
-594 GKTFVVTG
+594 GKTFVITG
-602 AVHQFKNRDE
+602 AVRQFQNRDE
-612 VKIAIET
+612 VKAAIET
-619 RGGKVT
+619 HGGKVT
-625 NSVTKNTNY
+625 ASVSKNTDY
-634 LINNDINSTSSKNV
+634 LINNDINSTSSKNI

>member
-1 MKNPID
+1 MNPVD

-18 YTKLYDEGKSPISD
+18 YTKLYDEEKSPISD

-48 TGISLGNSPTIHVD
+48 TGISLGNSPTIHID

-85 SEDDVVAFLAG
+85 SEDEVVEFLAG

-104 MDGLTCSLYYEEG
+104 MDGLTCSLCYEDG
-117 LLTSAETRG
+117 LLISAETRG
-126 NGEVG
+126 NGEIG

-152 KLVIDGEVICT
+152 KLVVDGEVICT

-193 AQRKLT
+193 SQRRLT

-209 DECKYLSEKIAHL
+209 DEYKNLSQKIIHL

-229 VPFLILPVNSSDKI
+229 VPFLVLPINNSDKI
-243 NQAISLIKDMAKA
+243 NHAISLIKGMAKD
-256 FSYPIDGIVFKYDD
+256 FSYPIDGIVFKYND
-270 CAYYQSL
+270 CEYYQSL
-277 GATEHHFRGGLAY
+277 GATEHHFRGGLAF
-290 KFYDEEYETY
+290 KFYDEEYETN
-300 LRNIEWS
+300 LKDIEWS

-333 SLHNLNIMKQ
+333 SLHNLNIMNQ
-343 LLGDYP
+343 LLGKPY
-349 FKGEKIWV
+349 KGQKIWV
-357 CKQNEIIPQVVRAES
+357 CKQNEIIPQVVRSE
-372 LRENFVNGNK
+372 R
-382 SLDKIYSIIEDRLL
+382 LDAALTYID
-396 IPPTKCPICGGDTYI
+396 IPAKCPVCGSDTYV
-411 KDDFLYCGNPNC
+411 KDDFLYCSNPNC

-431 EHFCGKKG
+431 VHFCGKKG

-457 WVGNYQELFS
+457 WINNYQELFS
-467 LSNFRDEWV
+467 LSIFRDEWI
-476 KKPGFGEKS
+476 KKPGFGQKS
-485 VDKLLSTIEEARHC
+485 VDKLLSTIEEVRYC

-517 AKEIAKRSMDWFCFR
+517 AKEIAKKCKDWFSFR
-532 ECVEKNYD
+532 KYVEKNYD
-540 FTAWERFGYEM
+540 FTAWDRFGYEM
-551 NESLHRFNYSQAD
+551 NDSLHRFNYSQAD

-569 ILDIHNSLWIDP
+569 ILDIHNSLWVDP
-581 QATTPVIKFSEIN
+581 QTTMPTIKFSEVN
-594 GKTFVVTG
+594 GKTFVITG
-602 AVHQFKNRDE
+602 AVRQFQNRDE
-612 VKIAIET
+612 VKAAIEAH
-619 RGGKVT
+619 GGKVT
-625 NSVTKNTNY
+625 ASVSKNTDY
-634 LINNDINSTSSKNV
+634 LINNDINSTSSKNI

-654 IPIITEE
+654 VPIITEE

>member
-1 MKNPID
+1 MNPVD

-13 EKLNY
+13 EKLNH
-18 YTKLYDEGKSPISD
+18 YTKLYDEGKSSISD

-42 EKLEEE
+42 KKLEEE
-48 TGISLGNSPTIHVD
+48 TGISLGNSPTIHID

-85 SEDDVVAFLAG
+85 SEDEVVEFLAG

-104 MDGLTCSLYYEEG
+104 MDGLTCSLCYEDG
-117 LLTSAETRG
+117 LLISAETRG
-126 NGEVG
+126 NGEIG

-152 KLVIDGEVICT
+152 KLVVDGEVICT

-193 AQRKLT
+193 SQRRLT

-209 DECKYLSEKIAHL
+209 DEYKNLSQKIIHL

-229 VPFLILPVNSSDKI
+229 VPFLVLPINNSDKI
-243 NQAISLIKDMAKA
+243 NHAISLIKGMAKD
-256 FSYPIDGIVFKYDD
+256 FSYPIDGIVFKYNN
-270 CAYYQSL
+270 CEYYQSL
-277 GATEHHFRGGLAY
+277 GATEHHFRGGLAF
-290 KFYDEEYETY
+290 KFYDEEYETN
-300 LRNIEWS
+300 LKDIEWS

-333 SLHNLNIMKQ
+333 SLHNLNIMNQ
-343 LLGDYP
+343 LLGKPY
-349 FKGEKIWV
+349 KGQKIWV
-357 CKQNEIIPQVVRAES
+357 CKQNEIIPQVVRSE
-372 LRENFVNGNK
+372 K
-382 SLDKIYSIIEDRLL
+382 SDAALTYIDI
-396 IPPTKCPICGGDTYI
+396 PTKCPVCGSDTYV
-411 KDDFLYCGNPNC
+411 KDDFLYCSNPNC

-431 EHFCGKKG
+431 VHFCGKKG

-457 WVGNYQELFS
+457 WINNYQELFS
-467 LSNFRDEWV
+467 LSNFRDEWI
-476 KKPGFGEKS
+476 KKPGFGQKS
-485 VDKLLSTIEEARHC
+485 VDKLLSTIEEVRYC

-517 AKEIAKRSMDWFCFR
+517 AKEIAKKCKDWFSFR
-532 ECVEKNYD
+532 EYVEKNYD
-540 FTAWERFGYEM
+540 FTTWDRFGYEM
-551 NESLHRFNYSQAD
+551 NDSLHRFNYLQAD

-569 ILDIHNSLWIDP
+569 ILDIHNSLWVDP
-581 QATTPVIKFSEIN
+581 QATTPTIKFSEVN
-594 GKTFVVTG
+594 GKTFVITG
-602 AVHQFKNRDE
+602 AVRQFQNRDE
-612 VKIAIET
+612 VKAAIET
-619 RGGKVT
+619 HGGKVT
-625 NSVTKNTNY
+625 ASVSKNTDY
-634 LINNDINSTSSKNV
+634 LINNDINSTSNKNI

>member
-1 MKNPID
+1 MNPID
-7 EMRDLI
+7 EMNELI

-18 YTKLYDEGKSPISD
+18 YTKLYDEGNPAISD
-32 KEWDDMYFHL
+32 KEWDDMYFRLEQL
-42 EKLEEE
+42 EKE
-48 TGISLGNSPTIHVD
+48 TGITLANSPTAKID
-62 YQVVNQLK
+62 YQVVNKLN
-70 KVKHNHPMLSLDKTK
+70 KVTHNHPMLSLDKTK
-85 SEDDVVAFLAG
+85 SIDDVLSFLNKK
-96 HDGIAMAK
+96 DGIAMAK
-104 MDGLTCSLYYEEG
+104 MDGLTCSIRYLDG
-117 LLTSAETRG
+117 KLASAETRG
-126 NGEVG
+126 NGIIG
-131 EDILQNIVRV
+131 EDITHNIKFV
-141 KGVPIEIPFKD
+141 KDVPLEIPIKNE
-152 KLVIDGEVICT
+152 VIVDGEVICN
-163 YEDFEDFSSTYKNPR
+163 YEDFEDFSADYKNPR

-193 AQRKLT
+193 AQRKLS
-199 FVAWDCITGL
+199 FVAWDCIKGL
-209 DECKYLSEKIAHL
+209 DGYKTLSEKLVEL
-222 DSLGFII
+222 DNLGFNG
-229 VPFLILPVNSSDKI
+229 VPYFVLPNNSLDTIKYGI
-243 NQAISLIKDMAKA
+243 EGIKDFAKEL
-256 FSYPIDGIVFKYDD
+256 SYPIDGIVFKYDN
-270 CAYYQSL
+270 CEYYQSL
-277 GATEHHFRGGLAY
+277 GATEHHFRGGLAF
-290 KFYDEEYETY
+290 KFYDEEYETN
-300 LRNIEWS
+300 LKDIEWS

-333 SLHNLNIMKQ
+333 SLHNLNIMRQ
-343 LLGDYP
+343 LLGKPY
-349 FKGEKIWV
+349 KGQKIWV
-357 CKQNEIIPQVVRAES
+357 CKQNEIIPQVVRSE
-372 LRENFVNGNK
+372 K
-382 SLDKIYSIIEDRLL
+382 SNVALTYID
-396 IPPTKCPICGGDTYI
+396 IPAKCPVCGGDTYI
-411 KDDFLYCGNPNC
+411 KDDFLYCGNLNC

-532 ECVEKNYD
+532 ECIEKNYD

-581 QATTPVIKFSEIN
+581 QVTTPVIKFSEVN

-602 AVHQFKNRDE
+602 SVHQFKNRDE
-612 VKIAIET
+612 VKVAIET

-625 NSVTKNTNY
+625 NSVTKNTDY

>member
-1 MKNPID
+1 MNPVD

-48 TGISLGNSPTIHVD
+48 TGISLGNSPTIHID

-85 SEDDVVAFLAG
+85 SEDEVVEFLAG

-104 MDGLTCSLYYEEG
+104 MDGLTCSLCYEDG
-117 LLTSAETRG
+117 LLISAETRG
-126 NGEVG
+126 NGEIG

-152 KLVIDGEVICT
+152 KLVVDGEVICT

-193 AQRKLT
+193 SQRRLT

-209 DECKYLSEKIAHL
+209 DEYKNLSQKIIHL

-229 VPFLILPVNSSDKI
+229 VPFLVLPINNSDKI
-243 NQAISLIKDMAKA
+243 NHAISLIKGMAKD
-256 FSYPIDGIVFKYDD
+256 FSYPIDGIVFKYND
-270 CAYYQSL
+270 CEYYQSL
-277 GATEHHFRGGLAY
+277 GATEHHFRGGLAF
-290 KFYDEEYETY
+290 KFYDEEYETN
-300 LRNIEWS
+300 LKDIEWS

-333 SLHNLNIMKQ
+333 SLHNLNIMNQ
-343 LLGDYP
+343 LLGKPY
-349 FKGEKIWV
+349 KGQKIWV
-357 CKQNEIIPQVVRAES
+357 CKQNEIIPQVVRSE
-372 LRENFVNGNK
+372 R
-382 SLDKIYSIIEDRLL
+382 LDAALTYID
-396 IPPTKCPICGGDTYI
+396 IPAKCPICESDTYI
-411 KDDFLYCGNPNC
+411 KDDFLYCSNPNC

-431 EHFCGKKG
+431 VHFCGKKG

-457 WVGNYQELFS
+457 WINNYQELFS
-467 LSNFRDEWV
+467 LSNFRDEWI
-476 KKPGFGEKS
+476 KKPGFGQKS
-485 VDKLLSTIEEARHC
+485 VDKLLSTIEKARHC

-517 AKEIAKRSMDWFCFR
+517 AKEIAKKCKDWFSFR
-532 ECVEKNYD
+532 EYVEKNYD
-540 FTAWERFGYEM
+540 FTAWDRFGYEM
-551 NESLHRFNYSQAD
+551 NDSLHRFNYSQAD

-569 ILDIHNSLWIDP
+569 ILDIHNSLWVDP
-581 QATTPVIKFSEIN
+581 QATIEKIESAILNKNFVITGRLLLIQNREKLIN
-594 GKTFVVTG
+594 IVEEK
-602 AVHQFKNRDE
+602 
-612 VKIAIET
+612 
-619 RGGKVT
+619 GGKVQ
-625 NSVTKNTNY
+625 SS
-634 LINNDINSTSSKNV
+634 ISSKTTYLVCNDLNSASTKFK
-648 KAKQLG
+648 KAKELN
-654 IPIITEE
+654 IPVISEE
-661 QLIAML
+661 ELLKMCDYKI

>member
-1 MKNPID
+1 MNPID
-7 EMRDLI
+7 EMRELI
-13 EKLNY
+13 DKLNY
-18 YTKLYDEGKSPISD
+18 YTKLYDEGESPISD

-42 EKLEEE
+42 EELEEE

-85 SEDDVVAFLAG
+85 SIYEVVTFLAN

-104 MDGLTCSLYYEEG
+104 MDGLTCSLCYEQG
-117 LLTSAETRG
+117 LLVSAETRG
-126 NGEVG
+126 NGEIG

-152 KLVIDGEVICT
+152 KLVVDGEVICT

-193 AQRKLT
+193 SQRRLT

-209 DECKYLSEKIAHL
+209 DECKNLSEKIFRL

-229 VPFLILPVNSSDKI
+229 VPFLILPANTSDKVDH
-243 NQAISLIKDMAKA
+243 AIFLIKDVAKEY
-256 FSYPIDGIVFKYDD
+256 SYPIDGVVFKYDN
-270 CAYYQSL
+270 CEYYQSL
-277 GATEHHFRGGLAY
+277 GATEHHFRGGLAF

-300 LRNIEWS
+300 LRDIEWGL
-307 MGKTG
+307 GKTG
-312 ILTPVAIYDDV
+312 QITPVAIYDDV
-323 DTDDSIINRA
+323 DTDGSIINRA

-343 LLGDYP
+343 LLGKPY
-349 FKGEKIWV
+349 KGQKIWV
-357 CKQNEIIPQVVRAES
+357 CKQNEIIPQVVRSE
-372 LRENFVNGNK
+372 K
-382 SLDKIYSIIEDRLL
+382 SNVALTYID
-396 IPPTKCPICGGDTYI
+396 IPAKCPVCGGDTYI
-411 KDDFLYCGNPNC
+411 QDDILYCGNPHC
-423 DGKFINQL
+423 DGKFVNL
-431 EHFCGKKG
+431 LCHFVGKKG

-476 KKPGFGEKS
+476 EQPGFGPKS
-485 VDKLLSTIEEARHC
+485 VDKLLTTIEDAKNC
-499 ELWQFISAL
+499 ELWQFIASL
-508 SIPLIGSTY
+508 SIPLIGTTY
-517 AKEIAKRSMDWFCFR
+517 AKEIAKRCKDWFSFR
-532 ECVEKNYD
+532 ECIGKNYD
-540 FTAWERFGYEM
+540 FTTWDRFGYEI
-551 NESLHRFNYSQAD
+551 NDSIHSFDYKEAD

-569 ILDIHNSLWIDP
+569 VLTIHNSLWIDP
-581 QATTPVIKFSEIN
+581 TATVPTVKFSEIA
-594 GKTFVVTG
+594 GKIFVITG
-602 AVHQFKNRDE
+602 AVHTFKNRDE

-625 NSVTKNTNY
+625 GSVSKNTNY
-634 LINNDINSTSSKNV
+634 LVNNDINSTSSKNV